1 MSSGATPASGTKLK
15 PAEHWYGH
23 LPMTP
28 HINCSSINMQV
39 PEDIFASVVD
49 EIDREQ
55 RQFAKLDA
63 EEEAVNYFLCG
74 CYPISVCP
82 DCLGHRPS

>member
-28 HINCSSINMQV
+28 HINRSSINMQV

-55 RQFAKLDA
+55 R
-63 EEEAVNYFLCG
+63 
-74 CYPISVCP
+74 
-82 DCLGHRPS
+82 R